1 MDVKKGQEIEL
12 TIQALAYGGKGIS
25 RYDNFVIFVDKSIPG
40 QKVLAYVYKKK
51 KDYAEARVKE
61 ILVESP
67 YFTDPECIH
76 FSTCGGCKTQ
86 QLSYAEQL
94 NQKKSQ
100 VQHIFERQASI
111 GNFVIDCIVPANPVY
126 NYRNKM
132 EFW

>member
-61 ILVESP
+61 ILTESP
-67 YFTDPECIH
+67 YFTDPKCIH

-111 GNFVIDCIVPANPVY
+111 SDFVIDSIVPALSLIHI
-126 NYRNKM
+126 
-132 EFW
+132 